1 MSCPWFH
8 VPSVPPPGSSVALD
22 RDEAK
27 HALGVRRLGAGDVV
41 VVFDGRGSA
50 GDAALTGERDPGG
63 GPMVRV
69 GAVRTVPRPEPDVV
83 AGVAPP
89 KGDRWST
96 VLDMLGQLG
105 VRAVVP
111 IDAEHGVVDA
121 AGINR
126 ARAERILLEAAKQSR
141 AGWTCELA
149 AHEGLAAFV
158 ARMAADGR
166 GVFLAD
172 QGGAPL
178 PAAIPSR
185 VAFAVGP
192 EGGFTAVESA
202 VAVAAGAIPVAI
214 GSQVLRV
221 ETAAVAL
228 ASVLRA
234 RASTQ
239 GAGATH
245 AG

>member
-8 VPSVPPPGSSVALD
+8 VPSVPPPGSTVALD
-22 RDEAK
+22 RDEAR

-50 GDAALTGERDPGG
+50 ADAALTGERDRDGAPV
-63 GPMVRV
+63 VRV
-69 GAVRTVPRPEPDVV
+69 GAARSVPRPEPDVV

-96 VLDMLGQLG
+96 ALDMLGQLG

-141 AGWTCELA
+141 AGWTCELGS
-149 AHEGLAAFV
+149 HEGLAAFV
-158 ARMAADGR
+158 ARMVADGR
-166 GVFLAD
+166 AVFLAD
-172 QGGAPL
+172 QGGAPIPAAL
-178 PAAIPSR
+178 PAR

-192 EGGFTAVESA
+192 EGGFTTDESA
-202 VAVAAGAIPVAI
+202 AAVAAGAVPVSI

-228 ASVLRA
+228 ASALRA
-234 RASTQ
+234 RPFAG
-239 GAGATH
+239 GAGVPH
-245 AG
+245 DG

>member
-1 MSCPWFH
+1 
-8 VPSVPPPGSSVALD
+8 VALD
-22 RDEAK
+22 RDEAR

-50 GDAALTGERDPGG
+50 ADAALTGERDRDGA
-63 GPMVRV
+63 PMVRV
-69 GAVRTVPRPEPDVV
+69 GAARSVPRPEPDVV

-96 VLDMLGQLG
+96 ALDMLGQLG

-141 AGWTCELA
+141 AGWTCELGS
-149 AHEGLAAFV
+149 HEGLAAFV
-158 ARMAADGR
+158 ARMVADGR
-166 GVFLAD
+166 AVFLAD
-172 QGGAPL
+172 QGGAPMPAAL
-178 PAAIPSR
+178 PAR

-192 EGGFTAVESA
+192 EGGFTADESA
-202 VAVAAGAIPVAI
+202 AAVAAGAVPVSI

-228 ASVLRA
+228 ASALRA
-234 RASTQ
+234 RPLAG
-239 GAGATH
+239 GACVPH

>member
-8 VPSVPPPGSSVALD
+8 VPSVPVPGSSVALD

-50 GDAALTGERDPGG
+50 ADAALTGERDRDGAPV
-63 GPMVRV
+63 VRV
-69 GAVRTVPRPEPDVV
+69 GAARSVPRPEPDIV

-89 KGDRWST
+89 KGDRWAT
-96 VLDMLGQLG
+96 ALDMLGQLG

-111 IDAEHGVVDA
+111 IEAEHAVVDA

-149 AHEGLAAFV
+149 AHAGLAAFV
-158 ARMAADGR
+158 ERMVAEGR
-166 GVFLAD
+166 TVFLAD
-172 QGGAPL
+172 QGGAPMPSAV
-178 PAAIPSR
+178 PAR

-192 EGGFTAVESA
+192 EGGFTAAEASA
-202 VAVAAGAIPVAI
+202 ALAAGAVRVAI
-214 GSQVLRV
+214 GTQVLRV
-221 ETAAVAL
+221 ETAAVAF
-228 ASVLRA
+228 ASALRA
-234 RASTQ
+234 RAGVPQ
-239 GAGATH
+239 AG
-245 AG
+245 